1 MDFLSEVSLPLRVL
15 YALADENRGATSA
28 WRVRILCVRD
38 ALEQKLAIPA
48 ESSTRQLI
56 KRMVASRQLGPIEG
70 LKEVYQAIVPY
81 ASLCPVSA
89 EVVAQEANPRAAI
102 SHLTALVHHGLS
114 YELPDALH
122 LTIAPPKTFLPAGT
136 TPEDWLD
143 ATLPRP
149 RKPSKIL
156 GREVQWSSTKDEWDF
171 GFEIGIHEGLPIYT
185 TDLERTLLEG
195 LRSPNS
201 CGGFKHVLECWGRSV
216 DQLEISKIVT
226 YTEEFSQ
233 SILKQ
238 RVGFVLETLGV
249 KHEQFDNWAAKAARG
264 SSAVL
269 VAGEPFSSEFSER
282 WKISLNCPSSE
293 LSILE
298 DRD

>member
-1 MDFLSEVSLPLRVL
+1 MSEVSLPYRVL
-15 YALADENRGATSA
+15 YALAEENRGATSA

-38 ALEQKLAIPA
+38 AIEHKSAIPA
-48 ESSTRQLI
+48 ESSTKQLI
-56 KRMVASRQLGPIEG
+56 KRMVAARQLRPIEG
-70 LKEVYQAIVPY
+70 LREVYQAVVPY

-114 YELPDALH
+114 YELPEALH
-122 LTIAPPKTFLPAGT
+122 LTIAPTNTFLPAGT

-143 ATLPRP
+143 ATLPKP
-149 RKPSKIL
+149 RKPSNIL

-171 GFEIGIHEGLPIYT
+171 GFEIGMHEGLPIYI

-195 LRSPNS
+195 LRSPNY
-201 CGGFKHVLECWGRSV
+201 CGGFKHVLECWVRAV
-216 DQLEISKIVT
+216 DEIKISTIVT
-226 YTEEFSQ
+226 YAEKFSQ
-233 SILKQ
+233 NILKQ
-238 RVGFVLETLGV
+238 RVGFVLEALGV
-249 KHEQFDNWAAKAARG
+249 AHQRFDNWAANAARG

-269 VAGEPFSSEFSER
+269 VAGEPFCSEFSER

-298 DRD
+298 NRE

>member
-1 MDFLSEVSLPLRVL
+1 MNFVSELSLPYRVL
-15 YALADENRGATSA
+15 YALAEENRGATSA

-38 ALEQKLAIPA
+38 AIEHKSAIPA
-48 ESSTRQLI
+48 ESSSKQLI
-56 KRMVASRQLGPIEG
+56 KRMVANKQLAPIEG
-70 LKEVYQAIVPY
+70 LKEVYQAVVPY

-102 SHLTALVHHGLS
+102 SHLTALVHHSLS

-122 LTIAPPKTFLPAGT
+122 LTIAPPDTFLPAGT

-143 ATLPRP
+143 ATLPRS
-149 RKPSKIL
+149 RRPSIIL

-171 GFEIGIHEGLPIYT
+171 GFEIGMHEGLPIYT

-195 LRSPNS
+195 MRSPS
-201 CGGFKHVLECWGRSV
+201 YCGGFKHVLECWVRAL
-216 DQLEISKIVT
+216 DEIEISKIVS
-226 YTEEFSQ
+226 YAEKFSQ
-233 SILKQ
+233 NILKQ
-238 RVGFVLETLGV
+238 RVGFVLEALGV
-249 KHEQFDNWAAKAARG
+249 THQKFDNWATKAARG

-269 VAGEPFSSEFSER
+269 VAGEPFCSEFSER
-282 WKISLNCPSSE
+282 WKISLNCSSSE

-298 DRD
+298 NRD